1 MPMTDA
7 SHPWASRRGLV
18 VPDTERVD
26 LDDDLMTRNPLDVI
40 ATIFG
45 LLILVFAV
53 WGLAAA
59 SVVLGMASDPCGAP
73 TVVCDYGFFTA
84 GESIAM
90 YGVIAVG
97 VIGIVMAILRV
108 RAGRSAWWIP
118 PLAILVAVGAVL
130 LGGEVATLGVQP
142 GPGPEWEPTDRPAQ
156 L

>member
-1 MPMTDA
+1 MSCPI
-7 SHPWASRRGLV
+7 LK
-18 VPDTERVD
+18 RVD
-26 LDDDLMTRNPLDVI
+26 LDDDLRTRNPLDVI

-59 SVVLGMASDPCGAP
+59 SVVLGMASDPCSARA
-73 TVVCDYGFFTA
+73 VVCDYRFFTA

-90 YGVIAVG
+90 YGAIAVG
-97 VIGIVMAILRV
+97 VIGLVMAILRL
-108 RAGRSAWWIP
+108 RARRSAWWIP
-118 PLAILVAVGAVL
+118 PLAILVAVGAL
-130 LGGEVATLGVQP
+130 LFGGEVATLGVQP